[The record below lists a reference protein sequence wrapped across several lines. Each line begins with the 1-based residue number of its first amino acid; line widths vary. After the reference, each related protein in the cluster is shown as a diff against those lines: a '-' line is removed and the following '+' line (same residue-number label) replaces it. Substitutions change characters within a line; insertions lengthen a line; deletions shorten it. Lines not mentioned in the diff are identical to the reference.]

1 MGIVGAFGTP
11 QLWGPQLSS
20 DDLKP
25 RVVLQALFEEEPEE
39 ETDLEIANLLS
50 PLGTAE
56 ALEVADQ
63 LYADRATLK
72 VRIDDADLPP
82 QLRRAR
88 QVTSKPLPTPN
99 SRVLR
104 E

>member
-1 MGIVGAFGTP
+1 V
-11 QLWGPQLSS
+11 SS

-25 RVVLQALFEEEPEE
+25 RVVLQALFDEEPEE

-56 ALEVADQ
+56 ALDVADQ

-72 VRIDDADLPP
+72 VCIDEADLPA
-82 QLRRAR
+82 QLRNVR
-88 QVTSKPLPTPN
+88 QVTSNPLPN

-104 E
+104 LN

>member
-1 MGIVGAFGTP
+1 M
-11 QLWGPQLSS
+11 SS
-20 DDLKP
+20 DDLKA
-25 RVVLQALFEEEPEE
+25 RVVVHALFDEEPEE

-56 ALEVADQ
+56 ALAVADQ

-72 VRIDDADLPP
+72 VHIDEDELPA
-82 QLRRAR
+82 QLRRVR